1 VTDTPVEIPDRAAF
15 RAAEV
20 CEIAQIPPYV
30 LRSWE
35 KEFPGLGA
43 AARPG
48 GPRIYRRSDVEQI
61 LRIKQL
67 VFTEGLTLA
76 GVRRRIEGE
85 PPDEEEEALIGPA
98 QAPATVPPEVRS
110 RVSHAKREL
119 RELLDM
125 LIGEPPAAEA
135 APVADA
141 AGVAPTIKEER
152 AATATVT
159 TTTADGPPAATA
171 AAGVVLPVEQP
182 MRPGADAA
190 TKEERAAESSDLP
203 LLNGVLDT
211 PPKPRRAR
219 RPAKQAPWGPASEVE

>member
-1 VTDTPVEIPDRAAF
+1 MTDTPVEIPDRAAF

-20 CEIAQIPPYV
+20 CEIAQIPAYV

-67 VFTEGLTLA
+67 VFAEGLTLA
-76 GVRRRIEGE
+76 GVRHRIEGE
-85 PPDEEEEALIGPA
+85 PPNEEETLIEAASPNIVGPA
-98 QAPATVPPEVRS
+98 SVPADVRI

-125 LIGEPPAAEA
+125 LIGEAPAAEA
-135 APVADA
+135 
-141 AGVAPTIKEER
+141 
-152 AATATVT
+152 
-159 TTTADGPPAATA
+159 PPITA
-171 AAGVVLPVEQP
+171 APRVGERTAVETALPAPSSAMPPDESVSA
-182 MRPGADAA
+182 AD
-190 TKEERAAESSDLP
+190 DLP

-211 PPKPRRAR
+211 PPKPRRGR
-219 RPAKQAPWGPASEVE
+219 RTAKQAPWGPPSEVE

>member
-20 CEIAQIPPYV
+20 CEIAQIPAYV

-67 VFTEGLTLA
+67 VFAEGLTLA
-76 GVRRRIEGE
+76 GVRHRIEGE
-85 PPDEEEEALIGPA
+85 PPDEEQTLIEEARAAVPA
-98 QAPATVPPEVRS
+98 EVRS
-110 RVSHAKREL
+110 RVGEARREL
-119 RELLDM
+119 RALLELLSERPEAVEA
-125 LIGEPPAAEA
+125 GPAVGVVVESHERVEEPPAPLAAEA
-135 APVADA
+135 PASVVA
-141 AGVAPTIKEER
+141 
-152 AATATVT
+152 
-159 TTTADGPPAATA
+159 
-171 AAGVVLPVEQP
+171 
-182 MRPGADAA
+182 
-190 TKEERAAESSDLP
+190 AAESSDLP

-211 PPKPRRAR
+211 PPKARRAR
-219 RPAKQAPWGPASEVE
+219 RTAKQPPWGAPTEVE

>member
-1 VTDTPVEIPDRAAF
+1 MVDIPVEIPDRAAF
-15 RAAEV
+15 RATEV
-20 CEIAQIPPYV
+20 CEIAQIPAYV

-67 VFTEGLTLA
+67 VFAEGLTLA

-85 PPDEEEEALIGPA
+85 PVEEHEIPIEAAPPVDKVPA
-98 QAPATVPPEVRS
+98 EVRS

-125 LIGEPPAAEA
+125 LIGEAPAAEA
-135 APVADA
+135 PAMADPPVAEPA
-141 AGVAPTIKEER
+141 AGDTGLPASPSAMPRDEPVL
-152 AATATVT
+152 AA
-159 TTTADGPPAATA
+159 D
-171 AAGVVLPVEQP
+171 
-182 MRPGADAA
+182 
-190 TKEERAAESSDLP
+190 DLP
-203 LLNGVLDT
+203 LLDGVLDT
-211 PPKPRRAR
+211 PPKPRRGR
-219 RPAKQAPWGPASEVE
+219 RTTKQAPWGPASEVE

>member
-1 VTDTPVEIPDRAAF
+1 MLYFGLRDVTDTPNDIPNRAAF

-20 CEIAQIPPYV
+20 CEIAKIPPYV

-43 AARPG
+43 ASRPG
-48 GPRIYRRSDVEQI
+48 GPRIYRRSDIEQI

-67 VFTEGLTLA
+67 VFVEGLTLA

-85 PPDEEEEALIGPA
+85 PPDEEEILIGAAAPIPA
-98 QAPATVPPEVRS
+98 GPASVPADVRT

-125 LIGEPPAAEA
+125 LLDGAQAAEPKPVPAAA
-135 APVADA
+135 
-141 AGVAPTIKEER
+141 EE
-152 AATATVT
+152 
-159 TTTADGPPAATA
+159 PAAVPTSTEP
-171 AAGVVLPVEQP
+171 AGETE
-182 MRPGADAA
+182 A
-190 TKEERAAESSDLP
+190 LP

-211 PPKPRRAR
+211 PPKPRRGR
-219 RPAKQAPWGPASEVE
+219 RSTKPTPFGPPGEVE

>member
-1 VTDTPVEIPDRAAF
+1 MTDTPVEIPDRAAF

-61 LRIKQL
+61 LRIKQM
-67 VFTEGLTLA
+67 VFAEGLTLA
-76 GVRRRIEGE
+76 GVRHRIEGE
-85 PPDEEEEALIGPA
+85 PPAEEEALIEAASPNTVGPA
-98 QAPATVPPEVRS
+98 SVPADVRS

-125 LIGEPPAAEA
+125 LIREAPAAEA
-135 APVADA
+135 PPIVAAPPVA
-141 AGVAPTIKEER
+141 E
-152 AATATVT
+152 
-159 TTTADGPPAATA
+159 PAAVETA
-171 AAGVVLPVEQP
+171 LSAPPTAVGQDESAPA
-182 MRPGADAA
+182 ADA
-190 TKEERAAESSDLP
+190 LP

-211 PPKPRRAR
+211 PPKPRRVR
-219 RPAKQAPWGPASEVE
+219 RTTKQPPWGPPSEVE

>member
-1 VTDTPVEIPDRAAF
+1 MTDIPIEIPDRAAF

-61 LRIKQL
+61 LRIKRL
-67 VFTEGLTLA
+67 VFAEGLTLA

-85 PPDEEEEALIGPA
+85 PRAEEEAPIETA
-98 QAPATVPPEVRS
+98 TAPAALPAEMRS
-110 RVSHAKREL
+110 RVDEARREL
-119 RELLDM
+119 RELLELLSERPSAGD
-125 LIGEPPAAEA
+125 
-135 APVADA
+135 APLVD
-141 AGVAPTIKEER
+141 
-152 AATATVT
+152 
-159 TTTADGPPAATA
+159 DA
-171 AAGVVLPVEQP
+171 AAGVPQITVES
-182 MRPGADAA
+182 AA
-190 TKEERAAESSDLP
+190 AAERPLAQSVADTPASVEPAAAAGDLP

-211 PPKPRRAR
+211 PPKPRRGR
-219 RPAKQAPWGPASEVE
+219 RTTKQAPWASPTEVE

>member
-20 CEIAQIPPYV
+20 CEIAQIPAYV

-67 VFTEGLTLA
+67 VFAEGLTLA
-76 GVRRRIEGE
+76 GVRHRIEGE
-85 PPDEEEEALIGPA
+85 PPDEEQTLIEAARAAKAAVPA
-98 QAPATVPPEVRS
+98 EVRS
-110 RVSHAKREL
+110 RVSYAKREL

-125 LIGEPPAAEA
+125 LIGEAPAAEA
-135 APVADA
+135 PPVADA
-141 AGVAPTIKEER
+141 AAAASKITDER
-152 AATATVT
+152 A
-159 TTTADGPPAATA
+159 PAATVDTPV
-171 AAGVVLPVEQP
+171 AGVALPGEQAT
-182 MRPGADAA
+182 RLEADASA
-190 TKEERAAESSDLP
+190 KEESAGESSDLP
-203 LLNGVLDT
+203 LLNGMLDT
-211 PPKPRRAR
+211 PPKSRRVR
-219 RPAKQAPWGPASEVE
+219 RTAKQPPWGAPTEVE

>member
-1 VTDTPVEIPDRAAF
+1 MTDTPVEIPDRAAF

-20 CEIAQIPPYV
+20 CEIAQIPAYV

-67 VFTEGLTLA
+67 VFAEGLTLA

-85 PPDEEEEALIGPA
+85 PVEEHEIPIEAAPPVDKVPA
-98 QAPATVPPEVRS
+98 EVRS
-110 RVSHAKREL
+110 RVSQAKREL

-125 LIGEPPAAEA
+125 LIGEAPAAEA
-135 APVADA
+135 PAITAAPPVAEPA
-141 AGVAPTIKEER
+141 AGDT
-152 AATATVT
+152 
-159 TTTADGPPAATA
+159 GLPAAPSAMPQDEPVLA
-171 AAGVVLPVEQP
+171 A
-182 MRPGADAA
+182 D
-190 TKEERAAESSDLP
+190 DLP
-203 LLNGVLDT
+203 LLDGVLDT
-211 PPKPRRAR
+211 PPKPRRGR
-219 RPAKQAPWGPASEVE
+219 RTTKQAPWGPASEVE

>member
-20 CEIAQIPPYV
+20 CEIAQIPAYV

-67 VFTEGLTLA
+67 VFAEGLTLA
-76 GVRRRIEGE
+76 GVRHRIEGE
-85 PPDEEEEALIGPA
+85 PPDEEQTLIDSAKVAVPA
-98 QAPATVPPEVRS
+98 EVRS

-125 LIGEPPAAEA
+125 LIGEAPAAEA
-135 APVADA
+135 PPDADGA
-141 AGVAPTIKEER
+141 AATPRITEER
-152 AATATVT
+152 A
-159 TTTADGPPAATA
+159 PAASQA
-171 AAGVVLPVEQP
+171 AAVAGVVIPGEQVA
-182 MRPGADAA
+182 RPEADAA
-190 TKEERAAESSDLP
+190 TTGASAADSSDLP

-211 PPKPRRAR
+211 PPKARRAR
-219 RPAKQAPWGPASEVE
+219 RTAKQAPWGAPTEVE

>member
-67 VFTEGLTLA
+67 VFAEGLTLA
-76 GVRRRIEGE
+76 GVRHRIEGE
-85 PPDEEEEALIGPA
+85 PPAEEEALIEA
-98 QAPATVPPEVRS
+98 APAAETVPAEVRS

-125 LIGEPPAAEA
+125 LIGEAPAAEA
-135 APVADA
+135 PAMAAPPVAEPA
-141 AGVAPTIKEER
+141 AGDTGLPASPSTMPQDEPVL
-152 AATATVT
+152 AA
-159 TTTADGPPAATA
+159 D
-171 AAGVVLPVEQP
+171 
-182 MRPGADAA
+182 
-190 TKEERAAESSDLP
+190 DLP
-203 LLNGVLDT
+203 LLDGVLDT
-211 PPKPRRAR
+211 PPKPRRGR
-219 RPAKQAPWGPASEVE
+219 RTTKQAPWGPASEVE

>member
-1 VTDTPVEIPDRAAF
+1 VLYCGLHIVTDIPVEIPDRAAF

-67 VFTEGLTLA
+67 VFAEGLTLA
-76 GVRRRIEGE
+76 GVRRRIEGD
-85 PPDEEEEALIGPA
+85 PPADEEALIET
-98 QAPATVPPEVRS
+98 APAPSAVPAEVRS
-110 RVSHAKREL
+110 GVSHAKREL

-125 LIGEPPAAEA
+125 LTGEAPAGEEPLVTQVPPVVQ
-135 APVADA
+135 PV
-141 AGVAPTIKEER
+141 
-152 AATATVT
+152 
-159 TTTADGPPAATA
+159 
-171 AAGVVLPVEQP
+171 
-182 MRPGADAA
+182 
-190 TKEERAAESSDLP
+190 AAESAAPAPASASQNGSAPAADDLP

-211 PPKPRRAR
+211 PPKLRRGR
-219 RPAKQAPWGPASEVE
+219 RTTKQAPWASPSEVE

>member
-1 VTDTPVEIPDRAAF
+1 VTDIPVEIPDRAAF

-20 CEIAQIPPYV
+20 CEIAQIPAYV

-67 VFTEGLTLA
+67 VFAEGLTLA

-85 PPDEEEEALIGPA
+85 PVEEHEIPIEAAPPVDKVPA
-98 QAPATVPPEVRS
+98 EVRS

-125 LIGEPPAAEA
+125 LIGEAPAAEA
-135 APVADA
+135 PAITAAPPVAEPA
-141 AGVAPTIKEER
+141 AGDT
-152 AATATVT
+152 
-159 TTTADGPPAATA
+159 GLPAAPSAMPQDEPVLA
-171 AAGVVLPVEQP
+171 A
-182 MRPGADAA
+182 D
-190 TKEERAAESSDLP
+190 DLP
-203 LLNGVLDT
+203 LLDGVLDT
-211 PPKPRRAR
+211 PPKPRRGR
-219 RPAKQAPWGPASEVE
+219 RTTKQAPWGPASEVE

>member
-1 VTDTPVEIPDRAAF
+1 VTDIPVEIPNRAAF

-20 CEIAQIPPYV
+20 CEIAQIPAYV

-67 VFTEGLTLA
+67 VFAEGLTLA
-76 GVRRRIEGE
+76 GVRRRIEGD
-85 PPDEEEEALIGPA
+85 PPDEEEMLLETASPNTVGPA
-98 QAPATVPPEVRS
+98 SVPADVRT
-110 RVSHAKREL
+110 RVSLAKREL

-125 LIGEPPAAEA
+125 LIGEAPAAEA
-135 APVADA
+135 PPVTGAPPVAGPTAVDTAAPAPVAASQNGPA
-141 AGVAPTIKEER
+141 AG
-152 AATATVT
+152 
-159 TTTADGPPAATA
+159 AD
-171 AAGVVLPVEQP
+171 
-182 MRPGADAA
+182 
-190 TKEERAAESSDLP
+190 DLP

-211 PPKPRRAR
+211 PPKPRRGR
-219 RPAKQAPWGPASEVE
+219 RTTKQAPWGPPSEVE

>member
-1 VTDTPVEIPDRAAF
+1 MTDIPVEIPNRAAF

-20 CEIAQIPPYV
+20 CEIAQIPAYV

-67 VFTEGLTLA
+67 VFAEGLTLA
-76 GVRRRIEGE
+76 GVRRRIEGD
-85 PPDEEEEALIGPA
+85 PPDEEEMLLETASPNTVGPA
-98 QAPATVPPEVRS
+98 SVPADVRT
-110 RVSHAKREL
+110 RVSLAKREL

-125 LIGEPPAAEA
+125 LIGEAPAAEA
-135 APVADA
+135 QRDAAAPAVAGPTAVDTAAPAPVAASQSGPA
-141 AGVAPTIKEER
+141 AG
-152 AATATVT
+152 
-159 TTTADGPPAATA
+159 AD
-171 AAGVVLPVEQP
+171 
-182 MRPGADAA
+182 
-190 TKEERAAESSDLP
+190 DLP

-211 PPKPRRAR
+211 PPKPRRGR
-219 RPAKQAPWGPASEVE
+219 RTTKQAPWGPPSEVE

>member
-1 VTDTPVEIPDRAAF
+1 MTDTPVEIPDRAAF

-67 VFTEGLTLA
+67 VFSEGLTLA
-76 GVRRRIEGE
+76 GVRHRIEGE
-85 PPDEEEEALIGPA
+85 PPAEEEALIEAALPSAVGPA
-98 QAPATVPPEVRS
+98 SVPADVRT

-125 LIGEPPAAEA
+125 LVGDAPAAD
-135 APVADA
+135 APPVI
-141 AGVAPTIKEER
+141 APPRVEER
-152 AATATVT
+152 AKVETAS
-159 TTTADGPPAATA
+159 AASPAAMTQHESTSA
-171 AAGVVLPVEQP
+171 A
-182 MRPGADAA
+182 D
-190 TKEERAAESSDLP
+190 DLP
-203 LLNGVLDT
+203 LLDGVLDT
-211 PPKPRRAR
+211 PPKTKRVRRTT
-219 RPAKQAPWGPASEVE
+219 KQAPWGPASEVE